1 MSKRILV
8 IFFIFQ
14 LSLFKLTG
22 QGETPLYSQY
32 MMNAF
37 LFNPAIAGSEG
48 YTSFNLTSRVQW
60 LGVKDAPMTYSV
72 SFQTRLLKR
81 SYILR
86 RNPVKQKTDILPS
99 RTGRV
104 GLGGSVITDHTGA
117 FSRTGMQFTY
127 AYHIFMSNSQ
137 LSLGLTGNL
146 YQFKYDLAASQ
157 FADPNAIIQSG
168 LIPLLNKAYYVPDA
182 NFGVYYLKEDYY
194 AGLSI
199 ENMLQSAIRLGNN
212 LLTDSRLL
220 RTYYLTGAY
229 RIKYSHDFDLE
240 PSFLGKFNERIAFL
254 GDLGCKLYY
263 KDNYWF
269 GLSVRTNKDIIAMLG
284 LRYNRLYI
292 GYAFDYGISNFTT
305 YTTGSH
311 ELMLALK
318 FGDNAR
324 RYKWIIRY

>member
-1 MSKRILV
+1 MSKKILSIYIV
-8 IFFIFQ
+8 FQ
-14 LSLFKLTG
+14 LSLLRIAG
-22 QGETPLYSQY
+22 QETPMYSQY

-48 YTSFNLTSRVQW
+48 YTSFNLTSRLQW
-60 LGVKDAPMTYSV
+60 LGIKDAPRTYSI
-72 SFQTRLLKR
+72 SFQTRLLR
-81 SYILR
+81 RNYILK
-86 RNPVKQKTDILPS
+86 RNSVKQKTDIQPTRS
-99 RTGRV
+99 GRV
-104 GLGGSVITDHTGA
+104 GLGGAILTDHTGA
-117 FSRTGMQFTY
+117 FSRTGVQFTY

-137 LSLGLTGNL
+137 LSLGLTGNI
-146 YQFKYDLAASQ
+146 YQFKYDLNAAQ
-157 FADPNAIIQSG
+157 FADPGSVAGIIPQ
-168 LIPLLNKAYYVPDA
+168 LNKAYYVPDA
-182 NFGVYYLKEDYY
+182 NFGAYYLTEKYY
-194 AGLSI
+194 AGFSI
-199 ENMLQSAIRLGNN
+199 ENILQSSIRLGNT

-229 RIKYSHDFDLE
+229 RIKYAHDFDFE
-240 PSFLGKFNERIAFL
+240 PSFIGKFNERIVFQ
-254 GDLGCKLYY
+254 GDFGCKLYY

-284 LRYNRLYI
+284 LKYNRLYI

-318 FGDNAR
+318 FGDNVR